1 MFELI
6 DAEHDCFDYVNED
19 GQPTYVLSG
28 QVIGIEN
35 SRTDSLVRHLQ
46 DSVDN
51 QFKGFISVS
60 SNLKQVTG
68 YDYITEDLFELNN
81 SIEIQQ
87 LIEIAIKQF
96 IRLH

>member
-6 DAEHDCFDYVNED
+6 DAEHDCFDSVNED

-46 DSVDN
+46 DSVYN

-60 SNLKQVTG
+60 SDLKQVTG
-68 YDYITEDLFELNN
+68 YDYITEDLSELNI
-81 SIEIQQ
+81 SMEIQRV
-87 LIEIAIKQF
+87 IEVAIKQF
-96 IRLH
+96 TSLH

>member
-6 DAEHDCFDYVNED
+6 DDEHDCFDYANED

-46 DSVDN
+46 D
-51 QFKGFISVS
+51 
-60 SNLKQVTG
+60 
-68 YDYITEDLFELNN
+68 
-81 SIEIQQ
+81 
-87 LIEIAIKQF
+87 
-96 IRLH
+96 